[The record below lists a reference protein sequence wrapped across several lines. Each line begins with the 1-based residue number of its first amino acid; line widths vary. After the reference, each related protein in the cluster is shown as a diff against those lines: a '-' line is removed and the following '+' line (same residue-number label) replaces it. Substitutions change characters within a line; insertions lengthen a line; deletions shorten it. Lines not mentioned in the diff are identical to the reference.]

1 MKIRLKDATKQHNRR
16 WSVQEMTL
24 KDVDTKEIL
33 VFNFAAH
40 VGENLT
46 AEETLGE
53 YKPEYENKLN
63 LKHNEI
69 ESYALR
75 HDQPVLPSEC
85 CDRLLFS

>member
-1 MKIRLKDATKQHNRR
+1 MKIRLKDTMKQHNRR
-16 WSVQEMTL
+16 WSIQEMTL

-40 VGENLT
+40 VGENLIT
-46 AEETLGE
+46 EETSDD
-53 YKPEYENKLN
+53 YKPEYENKLD

-75 HDQPVLPSEC
+75 HDQPVWPSKCSESQV
-85 CDRLLFS
+85 FY